1 MELWQVPVLIAGG
14 VACGII
20 NALAGGGSFVTLPL
34 LLMIG
39 LPPQIA
45 NATNRVAIALQC
57 GAGIATY
64 HRSRVRPWRHLPPL
78 AIPMVLG
85 SLLGAYAAAYLD
97 ESLFRKLAAVLFGV
111 MLVTV
116 LVDPKRWAQ
125 EHAIGRIRWYVY
137 PIFFLMG
144 LYGGFLQAGLGTL
157 IITSLVLFGGFDVV
171 RGNALKFALAFCFT
185 VAALLMFAQA
195 GQVQWITGLILAIG
209 TMAGGVIGARLVIAR
224 GKKWV
229 RIFVI
234 IAACGAILKLLMG
247 A

>member
-1 MELWQVPVLIAGG
+1 LELWQVPVLIAGG

-45 NATNRVAIALQC
+45 NATNRVAITLQC
-57 GAGIATY
+57 AAGITTY
-64 HRSRVRPWRHLPPL
+64 HRSGVRPWRHLPAL

-97 ESLFRKLAAVLFGV
+97 ETLFRRLAAVLFAA
-111 MLVTV
+111 MLITV
-116 LVDPKRWAQ
+116 LIDPKRWAQ
-125 EHAIGRIRWYVY
+125 EHSLGRIRWYVY

-144 LYGGFLQAGLGTL
+144 IYGGFLQAGLGTL
-157 IITSLVLFGGFDVV
+157 IITSLVLFGGYDVV
-171 RGNALKFALAFCFT
+171 RGNALKFGLAFTFT

-195 GQVQWITGLILAIG
+195 GQVRWVTGLILAIG
-209 TMAGGVIGARLVIAR
+209 TMAGGVIGARLVITR
-224 GKKWV
+224 GRKWV

-247 A
+247 G